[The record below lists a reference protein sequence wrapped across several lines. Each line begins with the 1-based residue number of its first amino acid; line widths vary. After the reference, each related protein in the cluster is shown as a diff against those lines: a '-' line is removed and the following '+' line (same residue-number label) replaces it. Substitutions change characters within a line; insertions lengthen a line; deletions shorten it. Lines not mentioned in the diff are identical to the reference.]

1 MNQDLLRIIDSICRD
16 KNIDRDG
23 FIADLEGAMATAVRK
38 AYDDVEDAE
47 VKLDLASG
55 DISATIGGEPVDMH
69 VLGRI
74 AAQTA
79 KQVIIQR
86 TRERERASI
95 YEDYTG
101 RRGTIV
107 TGTVARSE
115 GGNLL
120 VNLGRA
126 EGFLPRSEQ
135 IPGETHAVGDR
146 LRALVLEVRE
156 QPNQVKIILSRSS
169 PEFILR

>member
-16 KNIDRDG
+16 KNIDREG
-23 FIADLEGAMATAVRK
+23 FIADLEGAMASAVRK
-38 AYDDVEDAE
+38 AYDDIEDAE

-55 DISATIGGEPVDMH
+55 DISATIGGKPVDMH

-95 YEDYTG
+95 
-101 RRGTIV
+101 
-107 TGTVARSE
+107 
-115 GGNLL
+115 
-120 VNLGRA
+120 
-126 EGFLPRSEQ
+126 
-135 IPGETHAVGDR
+135 
-146 LRALVLEVRE
+146 
-156 QPNQVKIILSRSS
+156 
-169 PEFILR
+169 